1 MNPGKY
7 NTTIYQGA
15 TFNRTFT
22 LSDTTLDL
30 EDYDSVR
37 MKIRRTP
44 GSAVVWD
51 STADEPGGSIEI
63 TSSTAIELVIDATTT
78 AGFANEEMGYDIEL
92 VKNDVVDRF
101 LKGKILLD
109 KEYTR

>member
-1 MNPGKY
+1 MKPGIY
-7 NTTIYQGA
+7 NFEIYQGA

-22 LSDTTLDL
+22 ISETTLDL
-30 EDYDSVR
+30 QDYDSVH

-51 STADEPGGSIEI
+51 STVAEPGGSIEI
-63 TSSTAIELVIDATTT
+63 TSSTVIELVIDAAKT
-78 AGFANEEMGYDIEL
+78 ATFQHEEMGYDIEL